1 MTQIK
6 VRIEED
12 RNFQILFIRVIRV
25 LRVQL
30 LLGALRPGYDVGH
43 PLESHMRWS
52 LAVAS
57 LVLAAPVAAAPPNV
71 VIILTDDLGY
81 GDLGCYGHPTIRTP
95 NLDRM
100 AAEGMKFTSFYSAA
114 EVCTPSRAALLTGRL
129 PIRSGMCSDT
139 RRVLFPDSAG
149 GLPANEITLAEA
161 LKPKGYATTC
171 IGKWHLG
178 HLPEYSALK
187 HGFDSFFGLPY
198 VNDMDR
204 VPDKGPKGR
213 AAFFAPKIEYW
224 NVPLMRNDRIVERPA
239 DQHTLTQRYTEEAV
253 KFIKDKK
260 DKPFFLYLAHAMPH
274 VPLFASKGFAGKSER
289 GLYGDVVEELDWSV
303 GEVLQALRDEKLDKN
318 TLVFF
323 TSDNGPWLQF
333 GEHGG
338 SAGLLRDGKG
348 STFEGGM
355 RVPGIAWWPGTIPS
369 GATTH
374 EMASTMDLFVTAVK
388 LAGGEVPT
396 DRPIDGYDMT
406 PMLMGKGH
414 SPRDT
419 MYFYRGTKLF
429 AVRHGPWKAHFL
441 TQPAYGAGSKDGPTP
456 HDPPLLYHLGRDP
469 GEKTDVAKDNPKVVS
484 QLREIA
490 AKHSAAMKPGAPQL
504 DSKLPEE
511 RSSARAALQDCN
523 HRLSRPTGPE

>member
-1 MTQIK
+1 
-6 VRIEED
+6 
-12 RNFQILFIRVIRV
+12 
-25 LRVQL
+25 
-30 LLGALRPGYDVGH
+30 
-43 PLESHMRWS
+43 MRCS
-52 LAVAS
+52 AAMLS
-57 LVLAAPVAAAPPNV
+57 LVLTSTTVAAAPPNV
-71 VIILTDDLGY
+71 VIIFTDDMGY

-149 GLPANEITLAEA
+149 GLQADEITLPEV
-161 LKPKGYATTC
+161 LKTKGYAATC

-213 AAFFAPKIEYW
+213 AAFFAPRIEYW
-224 NVPLMRNDRIVERPA
+224 NVPLMRDDKIVERPA
-239 DQHTLTQRYTEEAV
+239 DQHTLTKRYTEEAV
-253 KFIKDKK
+253 RFIKEKK
-260 DKPFFLYLAHAMPH
+260 DKPFFLYLAHTMPH
-274 VPLFASKGFAGKSER
+274 VPLFASKDFAGKSER
-289 GLYGDVVEELDWSV
+289 GLYGDVIEEIDWSV
-303 GEVLQALRDEKLDKN
+303 GEVLKTLRDEKLDAN

-323 TSDNGPWLQF
+323 TSDNGPWLMF

-338 SAGLLRDGKG
+338 SAGPLRDGKG

-355 RVPGIAWWPGTIPS
+355 RVPGIAWWPGTIPA
-369 GATTH
+369 GVTTH
-374 EMASTMDLFVTAVK
+374 EMASTMDLFVTAIK
-388 LAGGEVPT
+388 LAGGEVPA
-396 DRPIDGYDMT
+396 DRPIDGYDIA
-406 PMLMGKGH
+406 PSLLGKGH

-419 MYFYRGTKLF
+419 MFFYRGTKLF

-441 TQPAYGAGSKDGPTP
+441 TQPAYGAGSKDTPTP

-469 GEKTDVAKDNPKVVS
+469 GEKTDVAKDNPQVVA
-484 QLREIA
+484 QLKDIA

-504 DSKLPEE
+504 DSKLPAEKK
-511 RSSARAALQDCN
+511 
-523 HRLSRPTGPE
+523 

>member
-1 MTQIK
+1 
-6 VRIEED
+6 
-12 RNFQILFIRVIRV
+12 
-25 LRVQL
+25 
-30 LLGALRPGYDVGH
+30 
-43 PLESHMRWS
+43 MRCS
-52 LAVAS
+52 AAMLS
-57 LVLAAPVAAAPPNV
+57 LVLTSTTVAAAPPNV
-71 VIILTDDLGY
+71 VIIFTDDMGY

-149 GLPANEITLAEA
+149 GLQADEITLPEV
-161 LKPKGYATTC
+161 LKTKGYAATC

-213 AAFFAPKIEYW
+213 AAFFAPRIEYW
-224 NVPLMRNDRIVERPA
+224 NVPLMRDDKIVERPA
-239 DQHTLTQRYTEEAV
+239 DQHTLTKRYTEEAV
-253 KFIKDKK
+253 RFIKEKK
-260 DKPFFLYLAHAMPH
+260 DKPFFLYLAHTMPH
-274 VPLFASKGFAGKSER
+274 VPLFASKDFAGKSER
-289 GLYGDVVEELDWSV
+289 GLYGDV
-303 GEVLQALRDEKLDKN
+303 KLDAN

-323 TSDNGPWLQF
+323 TSDNGPWLMF

-338 SAGLLRDGKG
+338 SAGPLRDGKG

-355 RVPGIAWWPGTIPS
+355 RVPGIAWWPGTIPA
-369 GATTH
+369 GVTTH
-374 EMASTMDLFVTAVK
+374 EMASTMDLFVTAIK
-388 LAGGEVPT
+388 LAGGEVPA
-396 DRPIDGYDMT
+396 DRPIDGYDIA
-406 PMLMGKGH
+406 PLLLGKGH

-419 MYFYRGTKLF
+419 MFFYRGTKLF

-441 TQPAYGAGSKDGPTP
+441 TQPAYGAGSKDTPTP

-469 GEKTDVAKDNPKVVS
+469 GEKTDVAKDNPQVVA
-484 QLREIA
+484 QLKDIA

-504 DSKLPEE
+504 DSKLPAEKK
-511 RSSARAALQDCN
+511 
-523 HRLSRPTGPE
+523 